1 MTNMTVREMIEA
13 LEAIAKEHGD
23 DVEVVNTWKY
33 NSENPHDSSVKEVY
47 FLLGDKNRKCAMIH

>member
-1 MTNMTVREMIEA
+1 MTNMTIREMIEA

-23 DVEVVNTWKY
+23 NVEMANAWKY

-47 FLLGDKNRKCAMIH
+47 FLLGDKDRKYAMIH